1 MKSGVFDKK
10 AFIQSV
16 RDNLKNLYRKT
27 LEEAD
32 QQEIFQA
39 VSFAVKDVINDRWL
53 ATQQVFDKED
63 PKIVYYMSMEFL
75 MGRALGNNLINLKE
89 YKEVREALDEIGLN
103 LDVIED
109 QEPDP
114 ALGNGGLGRLAA
126 CFMDSLSTLGYAA
139 YGCGIRYRYGMFKQK
154 IQDGFQVEVPDN
166 WLKNGY
172 PFELHRPEYTYE
184 IKFGGHVRTESRED
198 GSLRF
203 VQEDYQSVLAIPYD
217 MPVVG
222 YGNNVVNTLMI
233 WDAAAK
239 DYFELDSFDKGDYQK
254 AVEQQNL
261 ARNLVE
267 VLYPNDNHVAGKELR
282 LKQQYFFVS
291 ASVQRALARYKKN
304 HDDIRRLPEKV
315 TFQLNDTHPTV
326 TVAELMR
333 ILVDEEGL
341 GWDEAWEITTKTC
354 CFMYAKSPFSS

>member
-1 MKSGVFDKK
+1 M
-10 AFIQSV
+10 
-16 RDNLKNLYRKT
+16 
-27 LEEAD
+27 
-32 QQEIFQA
+32 
-39 VSFAVKDVINDRWL
+39 
-53 ATQQVFDKED
+53 
-63 PKIVYYMSMEFL
+63 
-75 MGRALGNNLINLKE
+75 
-89 YKEVREALDEIGLN
+89 
-103 LDVIED
+103 
-109 QEPDP
+109 
-114 ALGNGGLGRLAA
+114 
-126 CFMDSLSTLGYAA
+126 
-139 YGCGIRYRYGMFKQK
+139 
-154 IQDGFQVEVPDN
+154 
-166 WLKNGY
+166 
-172 PFELHRPEYTYE
+172 
-184 IKFGGHVRTESRED
+184 
-198 GSLRF
+198 
-203 VQEDYQSVLAIPYD
+203 QEDYQSVLAIPYD

-354 CFMYAKSPFSS
+354 AYTNHTIMAEALEKMAD